1 MAYVFGFPKE
11 VTNLIYDMRDWKLED
26 VKQNNGTPSC
36 LALKPFSIWPQP
48 FPVPNNYKIIVHP
61 KNRRNKEVWIVALFG
76 LGFRKHIGAFGKTT
90 TLTKIM
96 IMTAGMEHMFS
107 LAYTIIHT
115 IPIYISLKIFSHFS
129 TSHGVY
135 LLPFRQLV

>member
-36 LALKPFSIWPQP
+36 LALKPFRIWPRS
-48 FPVPNNYKIIVHP
+48 FCVPNCYSIHVGK
-61 KNRRNKEVWIVALFG
+61 KNLRNKEVWIVALFG
-76 LGFRKHIGAFGKTT
+76 LGFRKHFGGIGKTT
-90 TLTKIM
+90 TLTNIM

-107 LAYTIIHT
+107 LLIQL
-115 IPIYISLKIFSHFS
+115 PMQ
-129 TSHGVY
+129 
-135 LLPFRQLV
+135 LLYP